1 MTQST
6 TGKDCGLIHPS
17 LRVSYA
23 ILPWRR
29 VSAIQSRPIRDGRAR
44 SDRTFVSNRYATRVI
59 DREIDGRDL
68 MKPCAIG
75 TDGSKMYGTDRILCK
90 RWVCPITTVDS
101 PIYGRCTV
109 FLFSQYRA
117 TADGQGGGAITGKL
131 PGTPGRLYV

>member
-1 MTQST
+1 VNN
-6 TGKDCGLIHPS
+6 PS
-17 LRVSYA
+17 G
-23 ILPWRR
+23 RR
-29 VSAIQSRPIRDGRAR
+29 VLISKTVRVLLQNPHREGVSSRQSRWILSGRPR
-44 SDRTFVSNRYATRVI
+44 SDQTFVSNRYTTRVV

-75 TDGSKMYGTDRILCK
+75 TDGSKMYGTDRTLCK

-101 PIYGRCTV
+101 PIYGRRTV

>member
-1 MTQST
+1 L
-6 TGKDCGLIHPS
+6 KDVHGEG
-17 LRVSYA
+17 VSSRLSRW
-23 ILPWRR
+23 IL
-29 VSAIQSRPIRDGRAR
+29 SGRPR
-44 SDRTFVSNRYATRVI
+44 SDRTFVSNQYTTRVV

-68 MKPCAIG
+68 MKPCAVG

-101 PIYGRCTV
+101 PIYGRRIV

-117 TADGQGGGAITGKL
+117 TPDGQGGGAITGEL